1 MTNKDNMKQPVGI
14 LTLRAY
20 DAQGGELWRST
31 SRNHI
36 VATGYAA
43 AAEALAGVAG
53 ARIAQVGAGTS
64 GNEPTDNDTQIADA
78 VRVDVQ
84 SIEYL
89 TPSTVRF
96 NFTFGYDDAVGMTI
110 REFGLYTA
118 DGRLF
123 SRKVREPIEKTQY
136 MSLVGAWD
144 IHF

>member
-1 MTNKDNMKQPVGI
+1 MKQPVGI

-20 DAQGGELWRST
+20 DARGVELWRAAACN
-31 SRNHI
+31 RI

-84 SIEYL
+84 SIEYP